1 MKLRFAAVCAA
12 LLVFLSACNRQDKQ
26 PPVLRPVLSI
36 IVAPSAEARP
46 KFAGVIQARYLTER
60 AFQVLGRIVAR
71 KVEVGETVHR
81 GQVIAENDPLP
92 YQLAVRS
99 SEADLANA
107 TSRSETTTA
116 QLERTRALFKR
127 NVTSQADLDAA
138 QQAMEAAAAALQQA
152 EANLAKAREQL
163 SYTTLT
169 ADIDGVVLSIDA
181 EVGQMAS
188 PGMKVMTLARTDVR
202 EAVVDVPDDIG
213 RALPIGAPFDILLQA
228 NPSIRSQGKVREIS
242 PQADSTTR
250 LRRIRI
256 TLESSVEAFRL
267 GATITAIP
275 VQIIGPP
282 TFDLPRTAIFE
293 RDGESRVWLVD
304 SAEGVVR
311 STAVEIIDRRGSV
324 ARVARGLEPGARVVT
339 AGANSL
345 SEGQKVKL
353 EVEVVQ

>member
-1 MKLRFAAVCAA
+1 MKLRFALICAG
-12 LLVFLSACNRQDKQ
+12 LLTFLAACDRNDAP

-36 IVAPSAEARP
+36 VVSPSADERP
-46 KFAGVIQARYLTER
+46 KFAGVIQPRYRTER

-71 KVEVGETVHR
+71 KVNVGETVHR
-81 GQVIAENDPLP
+81 GQIIAQNDPLP
-92 YQLAVRS
+92 YELAVRS
-99 SEADLANA
+99 AEADLANA
-107 TSRSETTTA
+107 KSRSQTTTA
-116 QLERTRALFKR
+116 QLERTRTLFR
-127 NVTSQADLDAA
+127 NTVTSQADLDTA

-152 EANLAKAREQL
+152 EANLAKAKEQL

-188 PGMKVMTLARTDVR
+188 PGMKVMTLARTDIR

-213 RALPIGAPFDILLQA
+213 RALTVGAPFDILLQA
-228 NPSIRSQGKVREIS
+228 DPSIRARGKVREIA
-242 PQADSTTR
+242 PQADSATR

-256 TLESSVEAFRL
+256 TLDSSVEAFRL
-267 GATITAIP
+267 GATITAVP
-275 VQIIGPP
+275 DQAVGPT
-282 TFDLPRTAIFE
+282 TFDLPVSALFD
-293 RDGESRVWLVD
+293 RDGESRVWLVE

-311 STAVEIIDRRGSV
+311 SVAVEIADRRGSV
-324 ARVARGLEPGARVVT
+324 ARVGRGLERGMRVVT

-353 EVEVVQ
+353 EAEVAQ